1 MGNQKSGDKDSE
13 GFLYKLVKD
22 YYSHLLLK
30 EWVRPIVV
38 GSPPTTQINDRFTAY
53 YTNLWWVTHNPQKSM
68 ICSPTTTEIFDMFT
82 NYH

>member
-38 GSPPTTQINDRFTAY
+38 GSPPATQINDRFTAY
-53 YTNLWWVTHNPQKSM
+53 YTNL
-68 ICSPTTTEIFDMFT
+68 
-82 NYH
+82 

>member
-1 MGNQKSGDKDSE
+1 MHYDLIFYIQGNRLDMCCFVKMGNQKSGDKDSE

-38 GSPPTTQINDRFTAY
+38 GSLPATQIYDRFTAY
-53 YTNLWWVTHNPQKSM
+53 YTNL
-68 ICSPTTTEIFDMFT
+68 
-82 NYH
+82 

>member
-1 MGNQKSGDKDSE
+1 MCCFVKMGNQKSGDKDSE

-53 YTNLWWVTHNPQKSM
+53 YTNL
-68 ICSPTTTEIFDMFT
+68 
-82 NYH
+82 